1 MDRAVERQLD
11 KRACLMALVL
21 VWSNFAFAYLVLA

>member
-1 MDRAVERQLD
+1 MDRGMKRRVD
-11 KRACLMALVL
+11 KRAYLMALVL